1 MSKEYF
7 TRALNYT
14 LANEDTAM
22 ELAML
27 PKNSGH
33 VLSVA
38 GSGGRVLPLFSQK
51 PKQVTC
57 VDVSQEQLYLTEL
70 RIESARALS
79 HCEFLAFWGYPPRS
93 ANPEERR
100 DLYSKIRL
108 TPQASRFIEGLF
120 QSQEWKSVLY
130 LGKWERTFA
139 TLSKVNQR
147 MTGISGRKLF
157 ECLTL
162 AEQKEYLKHAFP
174 KRAWAAVVFLLGNA
188 GIFNALL
195 YKGHFPKKNI
205 GDSYYGFYSKTFER
219 LFHQAP
225 ARESYFLQL
234 LFFGKVVF
242 SEGCPIECHP
252 EIFKNTQKG
261 LANSDIRYECGD
273 LIEKIKGA
281 ETPIDFLSFSDVPS
295 YFTGD
300 YERSFMQ
307 MVRPKLSSNA
317 LTVNRNYLHIP
328 ENSDMTGFQSA
339 NSEFQEAI
347 DAEKVGVYVVD
358 VQRKI
363 E

>member
-1 MSKEYF
+1 MSQAYF

-27 PKNSGH
+27 QEGLGH
-33 VLSVA
+33 ILSVA
-38 GSGGRVLPLFSQK
+38 GSGGRVLPLLSKK
-51 PKQVTC
+51 PKRLTC

-70 RIESARALS
+70 RIESARALT
-79 HCEFLAFWGYPPRS
+79 HAEFLAFWGYPPRS
-93 ANPEERR
+93 ATPGERK
-100 DLYSKIRL
+100 DLYSKIKL
-108 TPQASRFIEGLF
+108 SKEADTFISGLF
-120 QSQEWKSVLY
+120 SSQTWQSVLY
-130 LGKWERTFA
+130 LGKWERTFS
-139 TLSKVNQR
+139 TLSQVNQR
-147 MTGISGRKLF
+147 MTGLAGRKLF

-162 AEQKEYLKHAFP
+162 DEQKAYLKKEFP
-174 KRAWAAVVFLLGNA
+174 KTAWSAVIFLLGNA

-205 GDSYYGFYSKTFER
+205 PDSFYGFYSKTFER

-242 SEGCPIECHP
+242 VEGCPVECKP
-252 EIFKNTQKG
+252 EVFQAAKEG
-261 LANSDIRYECGD
+261 LSGTEIRYERGD
-273 LIEKIKGA
+273 LLEQIKGVDQ
-281 ETPIDFLSFSDVPS
+281 PIDFLSFSDVPS
-295 YFTGD
+295 YFTGET
-300 YERSFMQ
+300 ERAFMQ
-307 MVRPKLSSNA
+307 IARPKLSSGA

-328 ENSDMTGFQSA
+328 EDTDIKGFKSA
-339 NSEFQEAI
+339 THEFQAAI

-358 VQRKI
+358 VQRKV